1 MIRRTN
7 APIDVEPWH
16 RHPARIATLTR
27 CGRGL
32 ADEDVGWKP
41 IPQLARHSPVVR
53 FIFKLILCLL
63 LAVSASFVF
72 LALRSGD
79 PLYTVYEWASPAR
92 FQRYDRM
99 ITMVAAENHLDPM
112 LVKAIV
118 WRESRF
124 DPQKYG
130 TAGERGLM
138 QVSEKAANEWAR
150 ETKIDNFRVEEL
162 FDPKT
167 NLQAGSWYLHRALQH
182 WEQQPDPIPFA
193 LAEYNAGPSRA
204 QRWAGGEGAPAISR
218 KDFLASIDFRGTR
231 NYVDSVMARYEFYKR
246 RGRM

>member
-1 MIRRTN
+1 MLGRCHGRLACT
-7 APIDVEPWH
+7 A
-16 RHPARIATLTR
+16 ARKR
-27 CGRGL
+27 CRRGL
-32 ADEDVGWKP
+32 ADGKMGWKS
-41 IPQLARHSPVVR
+41 IPQLGRHSHVVR

-79 PLYTVYEWASPAR
+79 PLYTIYEWASPAR
-92 FQRYDRM
+92 FQRYDRL
-99 ITMVAAENHLDPM
+99 ITSVAAENHLDPM

-138 QVSEKAANEWAR
+138 QVSEKAANEWAH
-150 ETKIDNFRVEEL
+150 ETKVENFRVEEL

-193 LAEYNAGPSRA
+193 LAEYNAGASRA
-204 QRWAGGEGAPAISR
+204 QRWAGGDGAPVIAP
-218 KDFLASIDFRGTR
+218 KDFLANIDFRGTR
-231 NYVDSVMARYEFYKR
+231 NYVDSVIARYYFYKQ